1 MNNDFDTP
9 EGFKSGFVALAGRP
23 NVGKSTLMNAFL
35 QQKIAIVTPRPQ
47 TTRTRQLGI
56 MTEADYQMIF
66 VDTPGIIKEPRHKLD
81 EYMLE
86 AAEEMLVRCRCRSL
100 AGRQQ
105 RGARTRR

>member
-1 MNNDFDTP
+1 MLSQ
-9 EGFKSGFVALAGRP
+9 GQFKFVGFVFSQ
-23 NVGKSTLMNAFL
+23 KSVIDKDARQLIMNAFM

-56 MTEADYQMIF
+56 ITEPDYQMIF

-86 AAEEMLVRCRCRSL
+86 SAEEML
-100 AGRQQ
+100 
-105 RGARTRR
+105 